1 MITETLHIRGNLPN
15 LGDRM
20 AYNMTLQNESGM
32 ETLEPRTPIV
42 HPKTQ
47 LRTGNW
53 NVRTLYAQG
62 KTAQAAKAMREAAK
76 HGK

>member
-15 LGDRM
+15 LGGRV
-20 AYNMTLQNESGM
+20 AHNMTLQSESRM
-32 ETLEPRTPIV
+32 ETLEPRTLIV

-47 LRTGNW
+47 LRIANW

-62 KTAQAAKAMREAAK
+62 KTAQAVKAM
-76 HGK
+76 